1 MRFESLFLLQSV
13 VASNKLSSSLSSP
26 VLLASNELI
35 SKSNSTNMINNIINS
50 ISIEK
55 QVILII
61 LMAILVPILSH
72 KVGKYVVNENKN
84 ILTRFLFISSYIL
97 NVIIVSIPGRFDSQT
112 QRVDKDGKPLV
123 PWTTVFAP
131 APWAFAIWGIIY
143 LGEMIVSLYSLFI
156 GSPINLFQ
164 QILPYWMAGN
174 LFQCLWCLIF
184 RIKFINYMFIPFL
197 LLGLSAGSYIGAHNI
212 VTKFINDTPI
222 LYGSSCV
229 FDYNCIRT
237 FTDFFTKKYFRNK
250 ILALFIRLPIA
261 LHCAWL
267 LAASLLNFNGYIAL
281 SKRFTLKSQV
291 NISLLSSVAA
301 SIVGSSLSYLT
312 GDPFIAFT
320 VAWAL
325 AAISAQS
332 KNINQNKN
340 RIIDITPKSKEL
352 LVNLNNYLSK
362 SLIVLGIL
370 SALFHQ
376 Q

>member
-1 MRFESLFLLQSV
+1 MRFESLYLLQGS
-13 VASNKLSSSLSSP
+13 SKLASSSSSI
-26 VLLASNELI
+26 VSKELVTKAST
-35 SKSNSTNMINNIINS
+35 SVAMFTSNIINS
-50 ISIEK
+50 ISIEQ
-55 QVILII
+55 QVSLII

-72 KVGKYVVNENKN
+72 QVGKFVSSTGNTV
-84 ILTRFLFISSYIL
+84 ITRLLFIASYML
-97 NVIIVSIPGRFDSQT
+97 NVIVVSIPGRFDSQT

-143 LGEMIVSLYSLFI
+143 LGEMLVSLYGALI
-156 GSPINLFQ
+156 GSPISLFQ

-212 VTKFINDTPI
+212 LTKFIKDIPI
-222 LYGSSCV
+222 AYGSSCV

-237 FTDFFTKKYFRNK
+237 FTNIFTNKQFRNK
-250 ILALFIRLPIA
+250 VLFTLLRFPIS

-267 LAASLLNFNGYIAL
+267 LAASLLNFNGFITL
-281 SKRFTLKSQV
+281 SKRFTLQSQV
-291 NISLLSSVAA
+291 NISLMSSLVA
-301 SIVGSSLSYLT
+301 SIVGSGLSYWT

-320 VAWAL
+320 IAWAL

-332 KNINQNKN
+332 KNINKNKN
-340 RIIDITPKSKEL
+340 KIIDITPKDKEL
-352 LVNLNNYLSK
+352 LVDLNNYLSK

-370 SALFHQ
+370 SVFFHHNE
-376 Q
+376 